1 MGVDPIP
8 NAFVVYLGYQLEIVG
23 SRVTKNTRNI
33 QIKAHLYNFWV
44 HVISNGRLKSV
55 EHRGILNST
64 TSRTSIVAF
73 FGPNPELPIIVEP
86 AKELVTSSNPQ
97 MYKAYRYN
105 EFIATYLALAY
116 SRRQGSHKGFELEPY
131 RL

>member
-8 NAFVVYLGYQLEIVG
+8 NAFVVNLGYQLE
-23 SRVTKNTRNI
+23 
-33 QIKAHLYNFWV
+33 
-44 HVISNGRLKSV
+44 VISNGRLKSV

-64 TSRTSIVAF
+64 TSRTSIVTF

-97 MYKAYRYN
+97 MFKAYRYN
-105 EFIATYLALAY
+105 EFIANYLASWPWPTPVDKVLIKDL
-116 SRRQGSHKGFELEPY
+116 HWNLTGFIPKLI
-131 RL
+131 LFNNFV